1 MRTHNTPRL
10 CAGPQTAGTPIKF
23 WNVASIGDDEGE
35 ITLYGDVVSR
45 QPVDW
50 WTGEPEP
57 GLYIAPESFM
67 EDLAAVKGK
76 SNITIKINSCGGD
89 LYTGIAIHNA
99 IKGLTGHKVGGV
111 EGIAASAAS
120 VIACAGDEVQ
130 VYPGSMVMIHGVA
143 GLLYDYY
150 TLADLKKLQKDF
162 DASERAIAEI
172 YHAKTGLE
180 VDQLRS
186 MMTRETWMVGQEA
199 IDNGFADTLLTDEGP
214 DVTLSADKKVLLVA
228 GIRHD
233 VKGFRHIPGTIP
245 IDNSIHAAPAA
256 GNKHAAAKNDGPK
269 KEDNKTMTLEEMRAQ
284 HPDVVAQIE
293 QQAAETARTQ
303 ERARIEAID
312 RDDILAR
319 EPELLQFAFERMPSL
334 LVGACDVLVVDETG
348 KNYSGTGVDP
358 NITGTFSTEYAH
370 GGVEVQRTCFLDLSA
385 ASHGN
390 ALGVG
395 LANVITKRFFDKI
408 DTEKM
413 YPNCLTSTVLTSA
426 RIPCVVANDREA
438 IQMCIRT
445 CTGID
450 RSRARIIRI
459 PNSLH
464 IGRIMLSEAYYRDVK
479 AGKWPGVA
487 ACSEPEPLE
496 FDGDGALL
504 TPIEG

>member
-99 IKGLTGHKVGGV
+99 IKGLTGHKVVVV

-214 DVTLSADKKVLLVA
+214 DVTLSADKKVLLV
-228 GIRHD
+228 
-233 VKGFRHIPGTIP
+233 PG
-245 IDNSIHAAPAA
+245 APAA

-312 RDDILAR
+312 SIAASVGDAQLVRDAKYGETPCTAEQLALKAMQKQAALGAKHLKDAKADND
-319 EPELLQFAFERMPSL
+319 ESGAAG
-334 LVGACDVLVVDETG
+334 VGAAPNGGEEGSENDDKAKVDA
-348 KNYSGTGVDP
+348 
-358 NITGTFSTEYAH
+358 I
-370 GGVEVQRTCFLDLSA
+370 
-385 ASHGN
+385 
-390 ALGVG
+390 VG
-395 LANVITKRFFDKI
+395 LYNSTKSQ
-408 DTEKM
+408 
-413 YPNCLTSTVLTSA
+413 N
-426 RIPCVVANDREA
+426 
-438 IQMCIRT
+438 
-445 CTGID
+445 G
-450 RSRARIIRI
+450 
-459 PNSLH
+459 
-464 IGRIMLSEAYYRDVK
+464 
-479 AGKWPGVA
+479 GKK
-487 ACSEPEPLE
+487 
-496 FDGDGALL
+496 
-504 TPIEG
+504 

>member
-1 MRTHNTPRL
+1 MAESIHIKELNKGIRETVKGLREVTIKLTPLEEALPEVTQGIGKLEHGAEEAGSTLAESGKRFTKPEDGGEAGTSRLAGGISKAALDNLVKSGMWSTIGRTTSAAAE
-10 CAGPQTAGTPIKF
+10 AGFSSLLGDTAGSM
-23 WNVASIGDDEGE
+23 ASHI
-35 ITLYGDVVSR
+35 VS
-45 QPVDW
+45 DAG
-50 WTGEPEP
+50 TGLMF
-57 GLYIAPESFM
+57 GLLNAT
-67 EDLAAVKGK
+67 AA
-76 SNITIKINSCGGD
+76 GG
-89 LYTGIAIHNA
+89 
-99 IKGLTGHKVGGV
+99 
-111 EGIAASAAS
+111 GIAASAAS

-172 YHAKTGLE
+172 YHAKTGIE

-312 RDDILAR
+312 SIAASVGDAQLVRDAKYGETPCTAEQLALKAMQKQAALGAKHLKDAKADND
-319 EPELLQFAFERMPSL
+319 ESGAAG
-334 LVGACDVLVVDETG
+334 VGAAPNGGEEGSENDDKAKVDA
-348 KNYSGTGVDP
+348 
-358 NITGTFSTEYAH
+358 I
-370 GGVEVQRTCFLDLSA
+370 
-385 ASHGN
+385 
-390 ALGVG
+390 VG
-395 LANVITKRFFDKI
+395 LYNSTKSQ
-408 DTEKM
+408 
-413 YPNCLTSTVLTSA
+413 N
-426 RIPCVVANDREA
+426 
-438 IQMCIRT
+438 
-445 CTGID
+445 G
-450 RSRARIIRI
+450 
-459 PNSLH
+459 
-464 IGRIMLSEAYYRDVK
+464 
-479 AGKWPGVA
+479 GKK
-487 ACSEPEPLE
+487 
-496 FDGDGALL
+496 
-504 TPIEG
+504 